1 MCEILLIKAEAG
13 PADGLLMVRI
23 YLVVAVV
30 ERGRGV
36 VLVDKSSLR
45 TNRLRVINLRSFVA
59 SLQDEALDFVCYL
72 RLVTALKMGH

>member
-23 YLVVAVV
+23 YLAVV